1 MPESLFKLQLYL
13 KRDSGTG
20 GISVNFAR
28 YLWMTASILQQLLAL
43 YFALIYSWQLS
54 SSKKSLVG
62 KKIHLYISRIV
73 QIQISFTQIFFFI
86 FFGKFLRLR
95 KAYVAL

>member
-1 MPESLFKLQLYL
+1 MPESLFKQQLNL
-13 KRDSGTG
+13 KRDSGGG

-28 YLWMTASILQQLLAL
+28 HLWMIASILKQLLAL

-62 KKIHLYISRIV
+62 KKIHLYFSRILH
-73 QIQISFTQIFFFI
+73 I
-86 FFGKFLRLR
+86 
-95 KAYVAL
+95 